1 MAVTRR
7 KSTCARHRS
16 LTVGSGRLDTRRR
29 APYTAPS
36 LPPAIPSPS
45 LPATGDRPLARHQ
58 LANGLRIVLHRDPTL
73 PLVAVNLW
81 YHVGS
86 KNERPGRTGFAHLF
100 EHMLFQGS
108 ANVGTND
115 HFRHL
120 QEVGGVANGSTWY
133 DRTNY
138 YETLPSRHLDLAL
151 WLESDRMGF
160 LLPGLTAEKLENQRQ
175 VVMNERRQ
183 RVDNQPY
190 GRAMERLFELLFPE
204 DHPYRW
210 PVIGRMEDIEAATLD
225 DVRDFFSTYY
235 GPANAVLALAG
246 DFEPAAAL
254 ASIDRWFGGLPAS
267 PPVPHR
273 RAPLPPLACAVRD
286 SMTDRVQLRRLYLAF
301 RTEPFGSPG
310 WWTAAVTANLLTDG
324 KSSPLV
330 HDLVVD
336 RQLAQDVSA
345 YVYPTEE
352 VGVFLLVA
360 TARPGVDVERL
371 AARIREHLDGL
382 ATPAASPAALG
393 WVAALDSELER
404 ARRRTLAGIYSE
416 LQTLDHRADLLS
428 QYTTFFDAPERA
440 WSEAAAYQQVDIAAV
455 RAFAAARLGEPN
467 CARLVVEP
475 AGERA

>member
-1 MAVTRR
+1 M
-7 KSTCARHRS
+7 
-16 LTVGSGRLDTRRR
+16 
-29 APYTAPS
+29 
-36 LPPAIPSPS
+36 
-45 LPATGDRPLARHQ
+45 
-58 LANGLRIVLHRDPTL
+58 LHRDATL

-86 KNERPGRTGFAHLF
+86 KNERRGRTGFAHLF

-108 ANVGTND
+108 EHVGTND
-115 HFRHL
+115 HFRYL

-138 YETLPSRHLDLAL
+138 YETLPSRHLELAL
-151 WLESDRMGF
+151 WLESDRMGH

-210 PVIGRMEDIEAATLD
+210 PVIGHMADIEAATLEE
-225 DVRDFFSTYY
+225 VRAFFSAYY
-235 GPANAVLALAG
+235 GPQNAVLSLAG
-246 DFEPAAAL
+246 DFEPDAAL
-254 ASIDRWFGGLPAS
+254 QAIERWFGGLPAGVS
-267 PPVPHR
+267 PPPVH
-273 RAPLPPLACAVRD
+273 APLPPLARPVRD
-286 SMTDRVQLRRLYLAF
+286 SMTDRVQLRRLYFAF
-301 RTEPFGSPG
+301 RTEPFGTAG

-360 TARPGVDVERL
+360 TARPGVEVEHL
-371 AARIREHLDGL
+371 EARIREHLAGL
-382 ATPAASPAALG
+382 ARSTAAADLAS
-393 WVAALDSELER
+393 LDSALER

-428 QYTTFFDAPERA
+428 QYTTYFDAPERA
-440 WSEAAAYQQVDIAAV
+440 FGEAEAYERVDTAAI
-455 RAFAAARLGEPN
+455 RAFAAARLGAAN
-467 CARLVVEP
+467 SALLVVEP
-475 AGERA
+475 EGERA

>member
-1 MAVTRR
+1 LS
-7 KSTCARHRS
+7 STALTSFSPPPPQRH
-16 LTVGSGRLDTRRR
+16 
-29 APYTAPS
+29 
-36 LPPAIPSPS
+36 
-45 LPATGDRPLARHQ
+45 LARHQ
-58 LANGLRIVLHRDPTL
+58 LANGLRIVLHRDATL

-86 KNERPGRTGFAHLF
+86 KNEQPGRTGFAHLF

-108 ANVGTND
+108 EHVGTND
-115 HFRHL
+115 HFRYL

-138 YETLPSRHLDLAL
+138 YETLPSRHLELAL
-151 WLESDRMGF
+151 WLESDRMGH

-204 DHPYRW
+204 GHPYRW
-210 PVIGRMEDIEAATLD
+210 PVIGHMADIEAATLEE
-225 DVRDFFSTYY
+225 VRAFFSTYY
-235 GPANAVLALAG
+235 GPGNAVLSLAG
-246 DFEPAAAL
+246 DFEPDAAL
-254 ASIDRWFGGLPAS
+254 AAIDRWFGTLPAGPA
-267 PPVPHR
+267 PPAV
-273 RAPLPPLACAVRD
+273 RAPLPPLERAVRD
-286 SMTDRVQLRRLYLAF
+286 SMTDRVQLRRLYFAF
-301 RTEPFGSPG
+301 RTEPFGAPG

-324 KSSPLV
+324 KSSPMV

-352 VGVFLLVA
+352 VGIFLLVA
-360 TARPGVDVERL
+360 TARPGVDTARL
-371 AARIREHLDGL
+371 EAGIREHLARL
-382 ATPAASPAALG
+382 AGSPEPAALD
-393 WVAALDSELER
+393 AALER

-428 QYTTFFDAPERA
+428 QYATYFDAPERA
-440 WSEAAAYQQVDIAAV
+440 FVEAEAYERVGIAEI
-455 RAFAAARLGEPN
+455 RSFAATRLAAEHS
-467 CARLVVEP
+467 ALLIVEP
-475 AGERA
+475 EGERS